1 MKNYIELK
9 KYGLTEKFID
19 LAKEFEGL
27 SVARIISQEKGIY
40 KIISE
45 KGIKLAEVSGKFM
58 YKAESSL
65 DFPVIGDFVM
75 VDLNESGGNAIIHH
89 ILERKSCFT
98 RKSSGKLSKEQ
109 VVAANIDTV
118 FLCMSLNNDFN
129 LRRLERYLSIA
140 WDSNAV
146 PVIILT
152 KSDLCDDLES
162 KLLEVSSI
170 AFGVDVLVTNSVEE
184 DGYKRV
190 LPFLNENKT
199 VAFIGASGVGKST
212 LINYLLG
219 ENHLKTQGIR
229 NDDKGRH
236 TTTNRQL
243 FLLPSGCMVIDTP
256 GMREFGVID
265 SSDGIEKTFEDIA
278 ELETQCKF
286 SDCSHSNEPGCAVR
300 EALENGILSEERWN
314 AYKKL
319 KTENSFNDDKNSYL
333 IAKNKKQKEISKLI
347 KKMAIRR

>member
-40 KIISE
+40 KIILE

-65 DFPVIGDFVM
+65 NFPVIGDFVM

-184 DGYKRV
+184 DGYKQI
-190 LPFLNENKT
+190 LPFLKENKT

-212 LINYLLG
+212 LINCLLG
-219 ENHLKTQGIR
+219 ENYLKTQGIR
-229 NDDKGRH
+229 NNDKGRH

-243 FLLPSGCMVIDTP
+243 FLLQSGCMVIDTP

-265 SSDGIEKTFEDIA
+265 SSDGIEKIFEDIA
-278 ELETQCKF
+278 ELETKCKF

-314 AYKKL
+314 AYNKL

-347 KKMAIRR
+347 KKMPIRR